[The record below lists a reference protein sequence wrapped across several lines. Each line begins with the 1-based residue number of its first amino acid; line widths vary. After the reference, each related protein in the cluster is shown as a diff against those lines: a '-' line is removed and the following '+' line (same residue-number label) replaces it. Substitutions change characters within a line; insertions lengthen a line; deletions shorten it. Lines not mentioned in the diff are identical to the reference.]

1 MSEYPSYQS
10 RIADLKL
17 KRFACHYQPAHGQA
31 ASRDNDQPGS
41 TGNNPVSSGRENDTQ
56 PSAMNDL
63 KGLYHDQA
71 GMEWG
76 SNPTLCGTTQDDSPA
91 HPEKLEGYPLNKK
104 VEVLDEDGQQIG
116 RALAHETFL
125 DPTSRIA
132 REHPFYKLKPDGN
145 GQYHCPYT
153 SLEECWYRP
162 QKMRSKFQ

>member
-10 RIADLKL
+10 RMADLKP
-17 KRFACHYQPAHGQA
+17 KHFACNYQPAHGQA
-31 ASRDNDQPGS
+31 ASHDNDQPGS
-41 TGNNPVSSGRENDTQ
+41 TDNSPVSSGREKDTQ
-56 PSAMNDL
+56 PSAMNDF
-63 KGLYHDQA
+63 KDIFHDQA

-76 SNPTLCGTTQDDSPA
+76 SNPTLCGGVQDVSPV
-91 HPEKLEGYPLNKK
+91 HPEKLEGYPPNEK
-104 VEVLDEDGQQIG
+104 VEVVDEDGQQIG

-125 DPTSRIA
+125 DPTSRTV

-162 QKMRSKFQ
+162 QKLRSKFQ